1 MKYNVTIQAVVTKTY
16 TVEAEDQD
24 QAYQLANERFVL
36 AEEFDINE
44 IYQQETLEIEE
55 AGETA

>member
-55 AGETA
+55 AEETA

>member
-36 AEEFDINE
+36 AEEFNINE

-55 AGETA
+55 AGEAA

>member
-16 TVEAEDQD
+16 TVDAEDQD

-55 AGETA
+55 AGEAA

>member
-16 TVEAEDQD
+16 TVDAEDQD

>member
-1 MKYNVTIQAVVTKTY
+1 MRYNVTIQAVVTKTY

-55 AGETA
+55 AEETA

>member
-1 MKYNVTIQAVVTKTY
+1 MKYNVTIQAIVTKTY

-44 IYQQETLEIEE
+44 TYQQETLEIEE
-55 AGETA
+55 AEETA

>member
-55 AGETA
+55 EGEAA

>member
-55 AGETA
+55 AGEAA

>member
-1 MKYNVTIQAVVTKTY
+1 MKYNVTIQAIVTKTY

-44 IYQQETLEIEE
+44 VYQQETLEIEE
-55 AGETA
+55 SGETA

>member
-16 TVEAEDQD
+16 TVDAEDQD

-55 AGETA
+55 AEETA

>member
-36 AEEFDINE
+36 AEEFDVNE

-55 AGETA
+55 AGEAA